1 MKAKRVAKGKTT
13 GETKNGS
20 KNKTKNDTR
29 HETRNGAKRETKSE
43 TKIECTFGRGVR
55 IMGCKERGE
64 WAELC
69 FMARAT
75 GEGLRVL
82 KPYGDSRAYDVA
94 VESGGPIWRV
104 QVKSTIYR
112 RRNEEYSLNVMGPG
126 RKAYPK
132 GAVDYFAIYLIPVNA
147 WYIVPQ
153 AAMGKTCTIHFT
165 VHSKR
170 HKYAKYREAWD
181 LLIGA
186 GQRLSLQ
193 ACVEE
198 GVAAL

>member
-1 MKAKRVAKGKTT
+1 
-13 GETKNGS
+13 
-20 KNKTKNDTR
+20 
-29 HETRNGAKRETKSE
+29 
-43 TKIECTFGRGVR
+43 
-55 IMGCKERGE
+55 
-64 WAELC
+64 
-69 FMARAT
+69 
-75 GEGLRVL
+75 
-82 KPYGDSRAYDVA
+82 
-94 VESGGPIWRV
+94 
-104 QVKSTIYR
+104 
-112 RRNEEYSLNVMGPG
+112 MGPG

-198 GVAAL
+198 GVVAV

>member
-1 MKAKRVAKGKTT
+1 MGKAK
-13 GETKNGS
+13 GETENKIKNG
-20 KNKTKNDTR
+20 TKI
-29 HETRNGAKRETKSE
+29 ETKSGVRRE
-43 TKIECTFGRGVR
+43 AKDERKMEYTFGRGAR
-55 IMGCKERGE
+55 IMSCKERGE

-82 KPYGDSRAYDVA
+82 KPHGDSRAYDVA
-94 VESGGPIWRV
+94 VECGGPIWRV
-104 QVKSTIYR
+104 QVKSTIYK

-132 GAVDYFAIYLIPVNA
+132 GSVDYFAIYLIPVNA

-165 VHSKR
+165 VQSKR
-170 HKYAKYREAWD
+170 QKYARYREAWD
-181 LLIGA
+181 LLRSSGGA
-186 GQRLSLQ
+186 GGEAGRVISLE
-193 ACVEE
+193 ACVEA
-198 GVAAL
+198 GAV